1 MTDKGTAR
9 PYTGTMADSEAQA
22 LRRVPQQ
29 AEAGPEQMKSE
40 AAQAEPGGAAAASSE
55 PSRRTSGITPFFA
68 G

>member
-1 MTDKGTAR
+1 
-9 PYTGTMADSEAQA
+9 MADSEAQA